1 MDISLPP
8 EKYSELLILCAHDT
22 HHDFFQPKETFEKIM
37 SGGGRETDFSFGT
50 TRPTARFGSLYPIK
64 EEELKEIGV
73 NLEEWEESFK
83 QIDNH
88 LLDKMDNM
96 ADPLQNSILGSIL
109 VDMVDADLEEQHNI
123 FTEIIDDDNLVDAD
137 NLVGADLDDYEIGA
151 ALNRDV
157 LKKTTAINSEISRD
171 DRRKK
176 VAAKNKSARA
186 EAYRKKR
193 SQSVENIYPMND
205 VSPPIRVWSRNV
217 SGKSRNSKR
226 SKISRDRGVSSPGQ
240 RPIRKMSRNVSGKS
254 RNSKLSKISRKKSVS
269 SPGQT
274 SIRKLSRNVSGKS
287 RNSKS
292 KLDRRISQKAGM
304 RPMRAVRQ
312 KLLEFEQ
319 KNLRNMKN
327 KLINIIKKIRVWDML
342 AMKIMNSTDD
352 PGTGNFT
359 DIKMYND
366 QALQL
371 DNDPDNLLGLY
382 TFAGWI
388 NKIRPVWTPKSRI
401 LTDINGIPF
410 QEYDMASN
418 VLYTQTIEKKI
429 NGIGNITDFS
439 HFMSDL
445 MRFIKYTSIQY
456 LKMEDDSTRL
466 LLVNPL
472 FEIDISTFI
481 KKKWYSLG
489 DKIDNTALK
498 DKFNTFLKSFR
509 KNKTPLLTP
518 AETEQVYLL
527 RDAIMRWWIDFAY
540 PNDLD
545 TPSGWVKDWL
555 NLVGRAA
562 ARGETILD
570 KKLVGFFMQKE
581 YGIINSRGGIYDS
594 NGVPMRDGIEEDLL
608 NIAKSAEGSDS
619 IGNNEASISHYVPGR
634 YKPGEYPSKLQGH
647 LFDHKKQYNCNIVNV
662 ADPGPNCPKTKC
674 QSTPCGAA
682 NVTVGVT
689 GGPKISFEIGTR
701 QTNQIPSSIN
711 YSIGNQSGNKLENDF
726 SLTGK
731 EGLSKTNVLKE
742 VFETMKEI
750 LVVQPGPGP
759 VKYKDILLAFQSFLG
774 DQVAVKKIVQIFSLK
789 LFGDFGQELF
799 SVKQSLTMP
808 SVFIGN
814 DWISSLRY
822 LFMKKYM
829 MNKSTQ
835 PWWGGF
841 MGVSAC
847 FIIADNIP
855 ISGGKKKKLRSKK
868 TKTKKSRKIKKK
880 KRINSKSK
888 RK

>member
-37 SGGGRETDFSFGT
+37 SGGGQETDFSVGT
-50 TRPTARFGSLYPIK
+50 TRSTARIGSLYPIK
-64 EEELKEIGV
+64 EEELKDIGV
-73 NLEEWEESFK
+73 DLEEWEESFK
-83 QIDNH
+83 KIDNR
-88 LLDKMDNM
+88 LLDKMDKM
-96 ADPLQNSILGSIL
+96 TDPLQNSILGSIL

-123 FTEIIDDDNLVDAD
+123 FTEIIDDDNLVDMVD
-137 NLVGADLDDYEIGA
+137 MVDDDLDDYEIGA

-157 LKKTTAINSEISRD
+157 LKKTTAINSKISRD
-171 DRRKK
+171 HRHTIA
-176 VAAKNKSARA
+176 AAKNKLARA
-186 EAYRKKR
+186 EYRKKL
-193 SQSVENIYPMND
+193 SQSENIYPMNY
-205 VSPPIRVWSRNV
+205 VSSPGQTTPIRNWNRSKISRNKSLSSSGQTSIRTLNSNV
-217 SGKSRNSKR
+217 SGKSRNR
-226 SKISRDRGVSSPGQ
+226 KISKFP
-240 RPIRKMSRNVSGKS
+240 
-254 RNSKLSKISRKKSVS
+254 RKKSVS
-269 SPGQT
+269 SPRQT
-274 SIRKLSRNVSGKS
+274 SIRNLNRTVSGKS

-304 RPMRAVRQ
+304 RPLRAGRL

-319 KNLRNMKN
+319 KNLSNMKN

-352 PGTGNFT
+352 PDTGYFT

-366 QALQL
+366 EALQL
-371 DNDPDNLLGLY
+371 DNDPNNLLGLY

-388 NKIRPVWTPKSRI
+388 NKISTVWTPKSRI

-418 VLYTQTIEKKI
+418 VLYTQTIQKKI
-429 NGIGNITDFS
+429 NGIGNITYFS

-456 LKMEDDSTRL
+456 LKMEDNSTRL

-527 RDAIMRWWIDFAY
+527 RDAMMRWWIDFAY

-545 TPSGWVKDWL
+545 TPSGWVKDWI

-562 ARGETILD
+562 AREETILD
-570 KKLVGFFMQKE
+570 KKLVGFFIQKE

-594 NGVPMRDGIEEDLL
+594 NGGPMRDGIEEDLL
-608 NIAKSAEGSDS
+608 NIANSAERRDS

-647 LFDHKKQYNCNIVNV
+647 LFNHKKQYNCNIVNV

-711 YSIGNQSGNKLENDF
+711 YRIENIEGGQLEKDF
-726 SLTGK
+726 QLTGK
-731 EGLSKTNVLKE
+731 EGLSKTNVLKN

-750 LVVQPGPGP
+750 LVAQPGPGP
-759 VKYKDILLAFQSFLG
+759 VKYKDILLAFQAILG

-814 DWISSLRY
+814 DWISSIRY

-829 MNKSTQ
+829 VPQSTE

-855 ISGGKKKKLRSKK
+855 VYGGKKKKLRSKK
-868 TKTKKSRKIKKK
+868 TKTKKSRKTKKKKK